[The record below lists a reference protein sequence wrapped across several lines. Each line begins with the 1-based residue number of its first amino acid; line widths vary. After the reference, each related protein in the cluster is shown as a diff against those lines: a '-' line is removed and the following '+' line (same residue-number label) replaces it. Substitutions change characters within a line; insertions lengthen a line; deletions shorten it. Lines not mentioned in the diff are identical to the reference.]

1 MQPVPAHTWLATI
14 FLPSSATST
23 ISDSP
28 VCQPHPT
35 FLSEQ
40 RVLAPGGQFEL
51 WEFFPKVEVLNFDEI
66 PFIIFSFLDCDFVL
80 CLRSDQDFLL
90 HFPLEVSWD
99 WVLHLDLRSKFS

>member
-14 FLPSSATST
+14 LLPSSATST

-35 FLSEQ
+35 ILSGQ

-66 PFIIFSFLDCDFVL
+66 PFIIFYLMDCAFVL
-80 CLRSDQDFLL
+80 YLRSDQDFLL
-90 HFPLEVSWD
+90 CFPLEVSWH